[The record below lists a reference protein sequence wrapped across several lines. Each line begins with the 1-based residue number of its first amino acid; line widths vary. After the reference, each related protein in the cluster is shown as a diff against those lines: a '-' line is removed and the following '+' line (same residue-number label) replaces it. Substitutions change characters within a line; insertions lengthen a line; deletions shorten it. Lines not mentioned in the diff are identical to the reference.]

1 MIAYLEIGSM
11 AQLTAILRE
20 HNTPIGGWGQG
31 HRGTVKGLFDQIA
44 SGKTKL
50 GIEDGRLKIETS
62 YVLVALYHP
71 TMPKGTWHIL
81 IETRKEM
88 PNGSTRRF
96 DRLMGLRKKI
106 MDKET
111 PLAAAERALREEV
124 PLAKPYKICVLGSCP
139 PEIDM
144 MPRRY
149 PGLIAVRKYKGIGAL
164 TLKPMYKRGHHK
176 SPDAD
181 GVVTYSVWR
190 PVLQHLVPQ
199 EVRDLLAQ
207 PA

>member
-1 MIAYLEIGSM
+1 MITYLEIDSVT
-11 AQLTAILRE
+11 QLTDILKE
-20 HNTPIGGWGQG
+20 HNIPIDKWGQG

-50 GIEDGRLKIETS
+50 GIEDGRLKIETL

-71 TMPKGTWHIL
+71 TTKGTWHIL

-106 MDKET
+106 IAKET
-111 PLAAAERALREEV
+111 PLEATERVLRGEV
-124 PLAKPYKICVLGSCP
+124 PLAKPYKICSLGAYP
-139 PEIDM
+139 PEIDLT
-144 MPRRY
+144 PRRY
-149 PGLIAVRKYKGIGAL
+149 LGLIAVRKYEGIGAL
-164 TLKPMYKRGHHK
+164 TLKPMYKRGSHT

-181 GVVTYSVWR
+181 GVITYSVWR
-190 PVLQHLVPQ
+190 PVLQYLVPQ
-199 EVRDLLAQ
+199 EVRDLLEQ
-207 PA
+207 LT